1 MSARVLAS
9 LPADDRLRAVV
20 RGGLH
25 AHGWAGRQGAPGG
38 APWDAD
44 AYGLSRVDGYVQ
56 AQPATQSAV
65 LQRCAADQLEEALHI
80 ENIGMAYA
88 AHMLLGSD
96 TIEERQLYA
105 TIAADEALHH
115 AALTPFVPRF
125 VPRPEA
131 ASTDAPAP
139 FLSLL
144 ERLVVEGDRATR
156 ILVVQ
161 VVLEGWGM
169 EHYRGLARRCADPTL
184 AAVLTRIVD
193 DEARHHGSGVILAP
207 RLPAGD
213 AAVDVLTSFLDMV
226 RVGPQAV
233 LAALIGCVGPM
244 SRPERIT
251 ALSQLRTEDHA
262 GAQLLLIRRLLE
274 KAGATAIVAALHSRG
289 RFRPLTAEEAA

>member
-1 MSARVLAS
+1 MSARVLDS
-9 LPADDRLRAVV
+9 LPAEDRLHAVV

-38 APWDAD
+38 TPWDAD
-44 AYGLSRVDGYVQ
+44 AYGLSGVDGYVQ
-56 AQPATQSAV
+56 AQSATQSAV

-88 AHMLLGSD
+88 ARMLLGSD

-115 AALTPFVPRF
+115 AALTPFVPRL
-125 VPRPEA
+125 EA
-131 ASTDAPAP
+131 AGTRAPAP

-156 ILVVQ
+156 LLVVQ

-169 EHYRGLARRCADPTL
+169 DHYRGLARSCADPTL

-193 DEARHHGSGVILAP
+193 DEARHHGSGVILAT

-251 ALSQLRTEDHA
+251 ALSQLRTEDRA